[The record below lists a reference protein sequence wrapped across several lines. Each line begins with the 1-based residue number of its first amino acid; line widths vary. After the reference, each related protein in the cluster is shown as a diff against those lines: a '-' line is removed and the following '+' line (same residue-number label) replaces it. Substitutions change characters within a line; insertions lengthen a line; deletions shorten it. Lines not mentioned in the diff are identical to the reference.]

1 MKFKSYV
8 IFFLLFGVLPDI
20 FLCRYSLL
28 VWIPTAFELVS
39 LVMIGTNFRYTPAVR
54 AFSYL
59 TFLFEF
65 PKFIAFL
72 CSLFMGIKASVAAG
86 AMTGIFFAVLIF
98 YVTRNLK
105 VNTLS
110 LSFPD
115 LPDAFSGLR
124 VCQLSDLHLGSFG
137 EGSRYITRIVSSVK
151 ELHPDLILFTGD
163 LVNFLS
169 SEADSYLQ
177 ALAGLD
183 APMGIISIRGNHDYL
198 LHGPF
203 KAGARERDAARLI
216 ELERGLGWTVLLN
229 DHCILEKD
237 GAAIAIAGVE
247 NTSGNPFFEKT
258 GGDLGKAL
266 EGIPEGTFTILLSHD
281 PSHWK
286 AEVLPCSK
294 VPLTLSGHTHGLK
307 YKLAG
312 LHPSH
317 WKLRES
323 GGLYRE
329 GSRTLHVSKG
339 LGSAFAFRLGG
350 FPRIDIITLTNT

>member
-72 CSLFMGIKASVAAG
+72 CSLFMGIKASAAAG

-105 VNTLS
+105 VTALS
-110 LSFPD
+110 LSFPN
-115 LPDAFSGLR
+115 LPDAFSGMR
-124 VCQLSDLHLGSFG
+124 ICRSPLSLES
-137 EGSRYITRIVSSVK
+137 
-151 ELHPDLILFTGD
+151 
-163 LVNFLS
+163 
-169 SEADSYLQ
+169 Q
-177 ALAGLD
+177 
-183 APMGIISIRGNHDYL
+183 GIRRPH
-198 LHGPF
+198 
-203 KAGARERDAARLI
+203 
-216 ELERGLGWTVLLN
+216 
-229 DHCILEKD
+229 
-237 GAAIAIAGVE
+237 
-247 NTSGNPFFEKT
+247 
-258 GGDLGKAL
+258 
-266 EGIPEGTFTILLSHD
+266 
-281 PSHWK
+281 
-286 AEVLPCSK
+286 
-294 VPLTLSGHTHGLK
+294 
-307 YKLAG
+307 
-312 LHPSH
+312 
-317 WKLRES
+317 
-323 GGLYRE
+323 RE

>member
-72 CSLFMGIKASVAAG
+72 CSLFMGIKASAAAG

-105 VNTLS
+105 VNALS

-177 ALAGLD
+177 ALV
-183 APMGIISIRGNHDYL
+183 YQ
-198 LHGPF
+198 
-203 KAGARERDAARLI
+203 
-216 ELERGLGWTVLLN
+216 
-229 DHCILEKD
+229 
-237 GAAIAIAGVE
+237 
-247 NTSGNPFFEKT
+247 
-258 GGDLGKAL
+258 
-266 EGIPEGTFTILLSHD
+266 
-281 PSHWK
+281 
-286 AEVLPCSK
+286 
-294 VPLTLSGHTHGLK
+294 
-307 YKLAG
+307 
-312 LHPSH
+312 
-317 WKLRES
+317 
-323 GGLYRE
+323 
-329 GSRTLHVSKG
+329 
-339 LGSAFAFRLGG
+339 
-350 FPRIDIITLTNT
+350 